1 MQINSID
8 TILQCNRSKQWH
20 DMTSDIRPSA
30 ASVQCFI
37 YWNKVLV
44 MSISAVLS
52 VLGPGYDGMGPD
64 ARCHLRL
71 IVASSETWFC
81 IFCLRPPAAVKC
93 HIWIAVFKCR
103 HMEPRSRT
111 TKAKL
116 STEIREISHRTEK
129 APPKQGLFL
138 FESTYLTVRIF
149 ADNRPAFMH
158 TVFKGPFSIV
168 S

>member
-1 MQINSID
+1 MQQIW
-8 TILQCNRSKQWH
+8 TMAWH
-20 DMTSDIRPSA
+20 DIRYSPFRGVCSVFYLMKWSSGDICTP
-30 ASVQCFI
+30 QP
-37 YWNKVLV
+37 
-44 MSISAVLS
+44 

-81 IFCLRPPAAVKC
+81 IFCLRPPAAAAAAVKC

-149 ADNRPAFMH
+149 ADNPPAFMH
-158 TVFKGPFSIV
+158 TVFKCPFRIV